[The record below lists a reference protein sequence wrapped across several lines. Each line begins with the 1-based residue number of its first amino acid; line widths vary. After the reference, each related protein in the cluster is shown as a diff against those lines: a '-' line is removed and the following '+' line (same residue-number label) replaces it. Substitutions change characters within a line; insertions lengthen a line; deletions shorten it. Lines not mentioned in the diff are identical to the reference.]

1 MGLFRKRSTSSTTST
16 KLKKPLR
23 SGTLISQPPEVPAIP
38 PAPVHVVDAATLS
51 KPSFSGPTSNKLNS
65 RVEPLHLN
73 TSVHASPA
81 RTVVSVAPAGHN
93 NSSSNN
99 NSSSFHN
106 ANSGYGSGSGGGAAA
121 SAASAAPGTAAA
133 LEDGFSTP
141 VSQMSGLTHPSEAAA
156 ARSTAPSSVDAM
168 SAVSS
173 FKRAGPPPPPPLS
186 SFGGGPQV
194 QLNGRRISTSTI
206 TDDGL
211 YPAPFSNQRP
221 SRRPSAT
228 TTPSAVGSEFDSR
241 PSSMTVTGM
250 PAQYQPPSPA
260 GGPAGLGQAGHGPGM
275 GSGNRKPPP
284 PPLRDNPSTSTLP
297 QEWAERDPS
306 INTRFTHSPTPSE
319 SASMQSSVV
328 YPQQP
333 QPEMRPSY
341 GGLPP
346 PHPPQHPPNNN
357 PNKKFRP
364 PPHPHHLP
372 PHLQNPHAPPPR
384 FRPGGPPLPPHHH
397 HRRPPPQHHPH
408 HHLPDL
414 PGLPHPYRPP
424 GASQRPHPYPPQS
437 HPHPHQ
443 RFPQLPP
450 GTPRSGS
457 YRNQPNMLPSLPENR
472 RAQSVPLPKHSPPQQ
487 SPSLPHHHHQ
497 HRPNMPPTPGPKHI
511 AMIFTSNH
519 IDCITRHQ
527 VLLPMKNYHHSLP
540 CLTCRRLSTDGMQ
553 YCSFCSLRIC
563 KDCAVRLKRDW
574 NGDITKGW
582 GTVTPA
588 TEEFNR
594 FIGRYAKM
602 VVGWGDRSPPI
613 PARNAVNQLT
623 WPAKTNTERVC
634 GLLGLPF
641 RPKTAPAAADAF
653 RAMEPEPDL
662 IDQAQFSFESN
673 LELESGA
680 STISPPSPVT
690 PPAFATTASSDP
702 RLLALTDDHR
712 LPLPLTANG
721 KHNFESS
728 GGYGYPGGHSP
739 EIVTDSNPELVQP
752 RPHYPVDPSSLLNS
766 DSRPSHTYT
775 FAESNAS
782 LYRTETQL
790 SARTV
795 SKNPTR
801 PVTAK
806 SSIFDSVKSTS
817 DKKKSKGLKSLFS
830 KK

>member
-23 SGTLISQPPEVPAIP
+23 SGSLLSHAPEIPAIP
-38 PAPVHVVDAATLS
+38 PAPVHVVDAAAAIP
-51 KPSFSGPTSNKLNS
+51 KPSFSGPTSKLS
-65 RVEPLHLN
+65 RGEPLHLN
-73 TSVHASPA
+73 SNVHASPA
-81 RTVVSVAPAGHN
+81 RTVVSVTPNVHN
-93 NSSSNN
+93 NSTY
-99 NSSSFHN
+99 N
-106 ANSGYGSGSGGGAAA
+106 ANSGYGSGPGGGAAA
-121 SAASAAPGTAAA
+121 SAAPAVPATAAGA
-133 LEDGFSTP
+133 SVAVATAEDGLSTP
-141 VSQMSGLTHPSEAAA
+141 VSQVSGLTLPSDAAA

-173 FKRAGPPPPPPLS
+173 FKRAGPPPSQS
-186 SFGGGPQV
+186 SFGPQV
-194 QLNGRRISTSTI
+194 QLNGRRISTSTVA
-206 TDDGL
+206 DD
-211 YPAPFSNQRP
+211 FNQRP
-221 SRRPSAT
+221 RNQSVI
-228 TTPSAVGSEFDSR
+228 SAVGSEFDSR

-250 PAQYQPPSPA
+250 PPAA
-260 GGPAGLGQAGHGPGM
+260 GGGAGGEGHGQGPGM

-297 QEWAERDPS
+297 QEWTERDPS

-372 PHLQNPHAPPPR
+372 PHLQNPHGPPPR
-384 FRPGGPPLPPHHH
+384 FRPGGPPPPPHHH

-424 GASQRPHPYPPQS
+424 GAGQRPHL
-437 HPHPHQ
+437 HHPHQ

-472 RAQSVPLPKHSPPQQ
+472 RAQSAPMRKHSPPQP
-487 SPSLPHHHHQ
+487 SPSQPHH
-497 HRPNMPPTPGPKHI
+497 HRPNMPATPGPKHI

-527 VLLPMKNYHHSLP
+527 VLLPMKNYHHTVP
-540 CLTCRRLSTDGMQ
+540 CLTCRRLSTEGMQ

-602 VVGWGDRSPPI
+602 VVGWGDRTPPI

-641 RPKTAPAAADAF
+641 RPKTAPAATDAF
-653 RAMEPEPDL
+653 RAIEPEPDL

-702 RLLALTDDHR
+702 RLLALTDDHH
-712 LPLPLTANG
+712 LPLPLTNG
-721 KHNFESS
+721 KHNFDSS
-728 GGYGYPGGHSP
+728 GGYGYPSRHSP

-752 RPHYPVDPSSLLNS
+752 RPHYPVDPASLLNG

-775 FAESNAS
+775 FNESNTS
-782 LYRTETQL
+782 LYRTDTQL
-790 SARTV
+790 SATTV
-795 SKNPTR
+795 GKNPVR

-806 SSIFDSVKSTS
+806 SSIFDSVKSTSTS